1 MFKKL
6 KSLFSFFASKS
17 SIIFAE
23 ARALVQPRE
32 PCPALIKKLEKNHS
46 LAELILE
53 CIIIAKLNP
62 EKSAHEIIKEA
73 KKKWYK

>member
-1 MFKKL
+1 LFKKL

-32 PCPALIKKLEKNHS
+32 PCPALIKKLEKLLRSPISGIEFGRNGLKPAHS
-46 LAELILE
+46 
-53 CIIIAKLNP
+53 
-62 EKSAHEIIKEA
+62 
-73 KKKWYK
+73 